1 MRLLNEKNEGKA
13 ESPPSYGSI
22 FKYLGIGFDIIIF
35 AIVGWIVAKSL
46 GWNEVLGAGVGAIVG
61 TIIMY
66 IHLFWTVKRL
76 TKKTT
81 GEKNV

>member
-1 MRLLNEKNEGKA
+1 MTLCNKENEGEK
-13 ESPPSYGSI
+13 ETPSPYGGM

-35 AIVGWIVAKSL
+35 AIVGWIIAKSL
-46 GWNEVLGAGVGAIVG
+46 GWNEILGVGVGAIVG

-66 IHLFWTVKRL
+66 LHLFWTVKRL
-76 TKKTT
+76 TQRRA

>member
-1 MRLLNEKNEGKA
+1 MTLWTEKTEGDNETP
-13 ESPPSYGSI
+13 SPYGSM

-46 GWNEVLGAGVGAIVG
+46 GWNEVLGIGIGAIVG

-76 TKKTT
+76 TQKQA